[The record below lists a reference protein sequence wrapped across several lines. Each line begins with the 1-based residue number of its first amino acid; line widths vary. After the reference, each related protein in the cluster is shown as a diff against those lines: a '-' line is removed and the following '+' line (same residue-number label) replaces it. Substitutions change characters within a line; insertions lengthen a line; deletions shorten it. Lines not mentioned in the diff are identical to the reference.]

1 MTTYGRVLN
10 PPIHYTKD
18 NRQSMDPIKQHKGIV
33 APIDRVNIDT
43 DAIIPKQFLR
53 KIERTGFGKNLFHE
67 WRFTDYEGT
76 QENPDFVLNKT
87 EYRHSTILLSRD
99 NFGCGSSREHAPW
112 ALSDYGFRVIIAPS
126 FADIFY
132 NNCVKNGILLIVLAS
147 EIVDELFKQVNT
159 IANTEFTADL
169 ANQMLIDTNGKEY
182 RFEINPFAKT
192 CLLKGLDQ
200 IGWTLQFEDRIN
212 QFEAFLKRERPWAI

>member
-1 MTTYGRVLN
+1 MKPFT
-10 PPIHYTKD
+10 
-18 NRQSMDPIKQHKGIV
+18 QHAGLV
-33 APIDRVNIDT
+33 GPVDRVNIDT

-53 KIERTGFGKNLFHE
+53 KIERTGFGKHLFHE

-76 QENPDFVLNKT
+76 KENPEFSLNKK
-87 EYRHSTILLSRD
+87 EFRAATILLTRD

-132 NNCVKNGILLIVLAS
+132 NNCIKNGILLIQLKSDEV
-147 EIVDELFKQVNT
+147 EELFKEVY
-159 IANTEFTADL
+159 AKPGVEFTADL
-169 ANQMLIDTNGKEY
+169 EKQTLRSSKGKTYSFQIDSFN
-182 RFEINPFAKT
+182 KT

-200 IGWTLQFEDRIN
+200 IGWAEQFNEKIS
-212 QFEAFLKRERPWAI
+212 QYEQKISKTKPWLSRT